1 MGEIMFDGFYYI
13 KIFVKQEKCYYC
25 YYICLFFL
33 FFSFFLFLFFPRYV
47 IVHTFAHVGWL
58 LLFSISND
66 NFIYLLLVFLLLNVL
81 LVVLVCNF
89 VVIKK
94 ITFYNLLKQL
104 FLSSRDMKVNLYKLH
119 FFRCAKQASW
129 VSRFRVQVRVKKK
142 KRFKSKQV
150 ILGLLESG
158 LVNWVMG
165 GFRLTCIFHMSFLK
179 KRKYFKVVTCNY
191 F

>member
-1 MGEIMFDGFYYI
+1 MLLLLLHLY
-13 KIFVKQEKCYYC
+13 
-25 YYICLFFL
+25 FFFSFFFF

-104 FLSSRDMKVNLYKLH
+104 FLSIRDMKVNLYKLH
-119 FFRCAKQASW
+119 FFRRAKQASW

-158 LVNWVMG
+158 LVNRVMG
-165 GFRLTCIFHMSFLK
+165 GFRLTCIFHMSFFFLN
-179 KRKYFKVVTCNY
+179 KYSKVVTCNY

>member
-1 MGEIMFDGFYYI
+1 MLMGEIIFDGFYY
-13 KIFVKQEKCYYC
+13 VKF
-25 YYICLFFL
+25 LLNRRNVTTATTSFF
-33 FFSFFLFLFFPRYV
+33 FYSFFLFLFFPNYV

-104 FLSSRDMKVNLYKLH
+104 FLSTRDMKVNLYKLH
-119 FFRCAKQASW
+119 FFSRAKQASQ
-129 VSRFRVQVRVKKK
+129 VSRFQVRVWVKKK
-142 KRFKSKQV
+142 GSSQNR
-150 ILGLLESG
+150 
-158 LVNWVMG
+158 
-165 GFRLTCIFHMSFLK
+165 SF
-179 KRKYFKVVTCNY
+179 
-191 F
+191 

>member
-1 MGEIMFDGFYYI
+1 MLLLLLHLSSF
-13 KIFVKQEKCYYC
+13 
-25 YYICLFFL
+25 
-33 FFSFFLFLFFPRYV
+33 FFSFFFFLSSCFFFFPRYV

-58 LLFSISND
+58 LIFSISND

-104 FLSSRDMKVNLYKLH
+104 FLSIRDMKVNLYKLH
-119 FFRCAKQASW
+119 FFRRAKQASR

-158 LVNWVMG
+158 LVNRVMG
-165 GFRLTCIFHMSFLK
+165 GFRLTCIFHMSF
-179 KRKYFKVVTCNY
+179 F

>member
-1 MGEIMFDGFYYI
+1 MGEIMFDEFYYI

-25 YYICLFFL
+25 YYICIFFFLFFL

-66 NFIYLLLVFLLLNVL
+66 NFIYLLLVFPLLNVL

-104 FLSSRDMKVNLYKLH
+104 FLSTRDMKVNLYKLH
-119 FFRCAKQASW
+119 FFRRAKQASR
-129 VSRFRVQVRVKKK
+129 VSRFWVRVRVKKK
-142 KRFKSKQV
+142 VQV
-150 ILGLLESG
+150 KIGH
-158 LVNWVMG
+158 
-165 GFRLTCIFHMSFLK
+165 FRLVRIGFGQSGCGWVQVDLHFSHEFFFLK
-179 KRKYFKVVTCNY
+179 SILRL
-191 F
+191 

>member
-1 MGEIMFDGFYYI
+1 M
-13 KIFVKQEKCYYC
+13 
-25 YYICLFFL
+25 LLLLLHLSFFFFFPFFSF

-104 FLSSRDMKVNLYKLH
+104 FLSIRDMKVNLYKLH
-119 FFRCAKQASW
+119 FFRRAKQASQ
-129 VSRFRVQVRVKKK
+129 VSRFRVRVRVKK

-158 LVNWVMG
+158 LVNRVMG
-165 GFRLTCIFHMSFLK
+165 GFRLTCIFHMSF
-179 KRKYFKVVTCNY
+179 F

>member
-1 MGEIMFDGFYYI
+1 MLLLLLHLY
-13 KIFVKQEKCYYC
+13 
-25 YYICLFFL
+25 FFFSFFFF

-47 IVHTFAHVGWL
+47 IVHTFAHVGWIL
-58 LLFSISND
+58 LLSISND

-104 FLSSRDMKVNLYKLH
+104 FLSIRDMKVNLYKLH
-119 FFRCAKQASW
+119 FFRRAKQASR
-129 VSRFRVQVRVKKK
+129 VSRFRVRVRVKK

-158 LVNWVMG
+158 LVNRVMG
-165 GFRLTCIFHMSFLK
+165 GFRLTCIFHMSFFFK
-179 KRKYFKVVTCNY
+179 KKYSKVVTCNY

>member
-1 MGEIMFDGFYYI
+1 MLLLLLHFY
-13 KIFVKQEKCYYC
+13 
-25 YYICLFFL
+25 FFFSFFFF

-104 FLSSRDMKVNLYKLH
+104 FLSTRDMKVNLYKLH
-119 FFRCAKQASW
+119 FFRRAKQASR
-129 VSRFRVQVRVKKK
+129 VNRFQVWVRVKKK
-142 KRFKSKQV
+142 KVQV
-150 ILGLLESG
+150 KTAH
-158 LVNWVMG
+158 
-165 GFRLTCIFHMSFLK
+165 FRLVRIGFDQSGYGWVQVDLHFSHEFFFLK
-179 KRKYFKVVTCNY
+179 KYFKVVTCNY